1 MSLVVNKR
9 KIENMEKVVIFE
21 DMPQSVI
28 DNEFA
33 KETYIPLNLIER
45 YPFAIEQLDILK
57 RDYLGQGDLFYD
69 HS

>member
-1 MSLVVNKR
+1 MTKA
-9 KIENMEKVVIFE
+9 IMFE

-33 KETYIPLNLIER
+33 KETYIPLDLIER

-57 RDYLGQGDLFYD
+57 KDYLGQGDLFYD

>member
-1 MSLVVNKR
+1 MSLIVNKR

-33 KETYIPLNLIER
+33 EETYIPLDLIQR
-45 YPFAIEQLDILK
+45 YPFALEQLDILK
-57 RDYLGQGDLFYD
+57 KDYLGQGDLFYD

>member
-1 MSLVVNKR
+1 M
-9 KIENMEKVVIFE
+9 FE

-57 RDYLGQGDLFYD
+57 KDYLGQGDLFYD

>member
-28 DNEFA
+28 DNEFGEEA
-33 KETYIPLNLIER
+33 YIRLGLIE
-45 YPFAIEQLDILK
+45 
-57 RDYLGQGDLFYD
+57 G
-69 HS
+69 